1 MEHTKIQESSQD
13 EISQKQRILHSIC
26 SFYISKTELSTA
38 KARETI
44 LTVNRLINLLTLGKL
59 VLPNTSNAVP
69 SIPVCVL
76 QAVVEA
82 MASKTPINSPVNSPR
97 GYEQAMSSEDQCTE
111 ISGGVR
117 SMALL
122 PGQTT
127 ADATKQCPGAPR
139 AIVRALNLRTSQP
152 AANINR
158 TGDLC
163 VLLRD

>member
-13 EISQKQRILHSIC
+13 EISQKQRILRSIC

-59 VLPNTSNAVP
+59 VLPNKSNAVP

-82 MASKTPINSPVNSPR
+82 MASKTPINSPVVV
-97 GYEQAMSSEDQCTE
+97 
-111 ISGGVR
+111 GVR
-117 SMALL
+117 VRGAGICQHNLRAPELRGLRGGLVPVAGEPELHGL
-122 PGQTT
+122 PG
-127 ADATKQCPGAPR
+127 G
-139 AIVRALNLRTSQP
+139 LEHL
-152 AANINR
+152 
-158 TGDLC
+158 
-163 VLLRD
+163 